1 VDLEALAGRVKAGD
15 THGVSRLITLIENQ
29 DANGVAVLKR
39 LQPSAS
45 KAAVIGITGY
55 PGAGKSSL
63 IAQLVTAYRH
73 QKKKVAILAVDTSS
87 PITGGAILGDRIR
100 MQEHVLDPGVFIRSM
115 ASRGRYGGVAHG
127 TGDAVEVLKAAGFD
141 IIFVETIGVGQADV
155 EVASIAHTVVLVVA
169 PGLGDEI
176 QAMKAGILEVA
187 HIVVVNKADRE
198 GADATVR
205 DLTESGLRVVR
216 TMALKGEGLPEL
228 IQAIAEHQR
237 LLDLP
242 ATTKTWD
249 GRYSVGSS

>member
-1 VDLEALAGRVKAGD
+1 
-15 THGVSRLITLIENQ
+15 
-29 DANGVAVLKR
+29 
-39 LQPSAS
+39 
-45 KAAVIGITGY
+45 VIGITGY

-100 MQEHVLDPGVFIRSM
+100 MQEHVLDAGVFIRSM
-115 ASRGRYGGVAHG
+115 ASRGRYGGVAQG
-127 TGDAVEVLKAAGFD
+127 TADAVKVLKAAGFD
-141 IIFVETIGVGQADV
+141 VIFVETVGVGQAEV
-155 EVASIAHTVVLVVA
+155 EIASIAPTVVAVVA

-176 QAMKAGILEVA
+176 QAMKAGLLEVA

-205 DLTESGLRVVR
+205 DLIESGLRVVR
-216 TMALKGEGLPEL
+216 TVALKGEGLPEL

-237 LLDLP
+237 LLDLQT
-242 ATTKTWD
+242 ATSRT
-249 GRYSVGSS
+249 

>member
-1 VDLEALAGRVKAGD
+1 MDLEALAERVKAGD

-29 DANGVAVLKR
+29 DPNGAAVLKR
-39 LQPSAS
+39 LQPSTS
-45 KAAVIGITGY
+45 RAAVIGITGY

-63 IAQLVTAYRH
+63 IAQLVTAYRQ

-115 ASRGRYGGVAHG
+115 ASRGRYGGVAQG

-141 IIFVETIGVGQADV
+141 IILIETVGVGQAEVD
-155 EVASIAHTVVLVVA
+155 VASIAPTVVAVVA

-176 QAMKAGILEVA
+176 QAMKAGLLEVA
-187 HIVVVNKADRE
+187 HIIVVNKADRE

-205 DLTESGLRVVR
+205 DMQECVLRVVR
-216 TMALKGEGLPEL
+216 TVAVKGEGLPEL

-237 LLDLP
+237 LLDLHA
-242 ATTKTWD
+242 ATN
-249 GRYSVGSS
+249 GR